1 MGEKKHQNLWDTQD
15 VVNYLRLPVST
26 VKLYI
31 ATNKIPSIKIGRHR
45 RFIPSEVERALKKM
59 ST

>member
-1 MGEKKHQNLWDTQD
+1 MGEKKHQQLWDTDD
-15 VVNYLRLPVST
+15 VVAYLRLPRST

-31 ATNKIPSIKIGRHR
+31 ALNKIPSIKIGRHR
-45 RFIPSEVERALKKM
+45 RFIPADVERAIKKL

>member
-1 MGEKKHQNLWDTQD
+1 MGEKKQQQLWDTKD

-45 RFIPSEVERALKKM
+45 RFIPADVERALKKL